1 MRNMSFSKT
10 TKQHR
15 CRQKD
20 VTRRVGWA
28 FLKPGDRVQG
38 VKKAMGLRK
47 GEKVEKLHVIE
58 IVSNTPE
65 PLQALLDDPAYGLA
79 ECIREGFPPPNE
91 KSDPAV
97 FVAFF
102 CKLAKI
108 TPAEPIQRIEYR
120 YVD

>member
-10 TKQHR
+10 TAQHVAR
-15 CRQKD
+15 TKD

-38 VKKAMGLRK
+38 VRKAMGLK
-47 GEKVEKLHVIE
+47 PGEQIERLHVIE
-58 IVSNTPE
+58 IISNTPE
-65 PLQALLDDPAYGLA
+65 PLQALLDDPEYGRR
-79 ECIREGFPPPNE
+79 ECVREGFPPPHE
-91 KSDPAV
+91 KSDPAA

-102 CKLAKI
+102 CEFAKI
-108 TPAEPIQRIEYR
+108 TPSKPIQRIEFR